1 MFEQQTMFKTVQEA
15 SPEYFAQISQSPWDN
30 VYWFAR
36 MLIASDKYGGV
47 GVDTAT
53 MLQIAVAVRTG
64 LTRLSSEEDE
74 VITMALMETIRNIM
88 RKRWGHTKK
97 SGVVE
102 ALCEDLSERLLT
114 PKDFQVLALTC
125 ERVMVPITQALDAIP
140 SDDRVFAE
148 SIAGALLKTKGEA
161 GLSTVINLWDDLG
174 SYGCMTAERVE
185 IVQAFGLLRKHLAE
199 LGLTEVEENLILTA
213 FCQEF
218 ERRVGQKRKGRAGRG
233 VENITSLILEHFGFE
248 RVSEKP
254 EHFTTGLE
262 IDRWV
267 KCKDGWYIG
276 ISCKRTL
283 RERWKQAYTTD
294 VDLLNRHKI
303 KALWH
308 VLTFDNDLS
317 DDKLTE
323 MGSHRAIFYLADDSP
338 RYKSASK
345 HPGMQNY
352 VRPMSEFVADLASEV
367 GQKVQLP

>member
-1 MFEQQTMFKTVQEA
+1 MYKQQTLLKTVREA
-15 SPEYFAQISQSPWDN
+15 SPEDYAQISQSPWDN

-36 MLIASDKYGGV
+36 MLIASDKYGSV
-47 GVDTAT
+47 GTDTTSMA
-53 MLQIAVAVRTG
+53 QIASAIYSG
-64 LTRLSSEEDE
+64 LARLSSEKEE
-74 VITMALMETIRNIM
+74 VIVTELMGTIRDILH
-88 RKRWGHTKK
+88 KRWGHTKK
-97 SGVVE
+97 VRAVE

-125 ERVMVPITQALDAIP
+125 ERVMVPVTRALDAIP
-140 SDDRVFAE
+140 GDDRAFAE
-148 SIAGALLKTKGEA
+148 SIAEALLKARGEA

-174 SYGCMTAERVE
+174 LYGCMTAERAEV
-185 IVQAFGLLRKHLAE
+185 VQAFGLLRKHLADLDLNE
-199 LGLTEVEENLILTA
+199 TEENLILTA

-233 VENITSLILEHFGFE
+233 VESITSLILTHFGFE
-248 RVSEKP
+248 RVSEQP

-267 KCKDGWYIG
+267 KCRDGWYIG

-294 VDLLNRHKI
+294 INLLNRHKI

-338 RYKSASK
+338 RYHSASR
-345 HPGMQNY
+345 HSGMRDY
-352 VRPMSEFVADLASEV
+352 VRPMSAFVADLAKEI
-367 GQKVQLP
+367 G

>member
-1 MFEQQTMFKTVQEA
+1 MYKQQALFKATRES
-15 SPEYFAQISQSPWDN
+15 SPEYFAQITQSPWDN

-47 GVDTAT
+47 GTDTAS
-53 MLQIAVAVRTG
+53 MLQIAAAVHAG
-64 LTRLSSEEDE
+64 LTKISGEEDQ
-74 VITMALMETIRNIM
+74 VIATVLMETIRSILH
-88 RKRWGHTKK
+88 KRWEHTKK
-97 SGVVE
+97 LERVE
-102 ALCEDLSERLLT
+102 ALCNDLSKRLLT

-125 ERVMVPITQALDAIP
+125 ERVMVPITQALGAIP

-199 LGLTEVEENLILTA
+199 IGLNETEENLILTA

-233 VENITSLILEHFGFE
+233 VESITSLILEHFEFE
-248 RVSEKP
+248 CVSEQP

-267 KCKDGWYIG
+267 KCRDGWYIG

-294 VDLLNRHKI
+294 IDLLNRHKI

-323 MGSHRAIFYLADDSP
+323 IGSHRAIFYLADDSP
-338 RYKSASK
+338 RYKSASE
-345 HPGMQNY
+345 HQGMQNY
-352 VRPMSEFVADLASEV
+352 VRPMSEFVADLAKEV
-367 GQKVQLP
+367 GRK

>member
-1 MFEQQTMFKTVQEA
+1 MYNQQISFRMVQEA
-15 SPEYFAQISQSPWDN
+15 SPEYFAQVIQSPWDN

-47 GVDTAT
+47 GTDTTT
-53 MLQIAVAVRTG
+53 MLQIAAAIRSG
-64 LTRLSSEEDE
+64 LTRLSGEQDE
-74 VITMALMETIRNIM
+74 VITEVLMETVRNIL
-88 RKRWGHTKK
+88 RRRWGRTRK
-97 SGVVE
+97 SAAVE
-102 ALCEDLSERLLT
+102 ALGNDLAERLLT

-125 ERVMVPITQALDAIP
+125 ERIIVPINQALHAIP

-148 SIAGALLKTKGEA
+148 SIVRALLKAKGEA
-161 GLSTVINLWDDLG
+161 GLATVINLWDDLG
-174 SYGCMTAERVE
+174 SYGCMTAERAE
-185 IVQAFGLLRKHLAE
+185 IVQAFGVLRKYLAE
-199 LGLTEVEENLILTA
+199 FHLNETEENLILTA

-233 VENITSLILEHFGFE
+233 VESVTSLILEYFGFE
-248 RVSEKP
+248 RVSERP

-267 KCKDGWYIG
+267 KGKDGWYIG

-294 VDLLNRHKI
+294 IDLLNRHKI

-308 VLTFDNDLS
+308 VLTFDSDLS

-323 MGSHRAIFYLADDSP
+323 MGSYRAIFYLADDSP
-338 RYKSASK
+338 RYISASK
-345 HPGMQNY
+345 HPGMRDY
-352 VRPMSEFVADLASEV
+352 VRPMSAFVADLAQEV
-367 GQKVQLP
+367 G